1 MTSESGK
8 SGGNAFEWLAGG
20 LFFGGDSSKK
30 KIASIENSK
39 NVHDLLNGLKGDLK
53 KILEG
58 FKEHD
63 HQKPAAAVEENAGP
77 TPAEFLAARL
87 ARLRFLLYDERRVTS
102 QQESRR
108 NAPPVATAVL
118 QGVTD
123 NTTQE
128 LLPSLI
134 ENLSKLPFESRK
146 AVSHIFNYLLVAGL
160 EGVDAD
166 MYTNIMDT
174 FRSYVEHYYD
184 RFAVAIVEGLDT
196 SKHGNTD
203 VACKFR
209 DEPLSLSGVAFAS
222 LTYFIQHSNTVHC
235 GSMYRSF
242 LRHPS
247 LYRGLISTTERVQ
260 CYVFPFLDRY
270 VHVPNFDVSSDALE
284 CLKLVLTAGGDAVP
298 SASQPV
304 MAEMAAE
311 FLTRDYEQVWDERF
325 NAKLLSDSA
334 SYMTRRVAL
343 QILSAVLLTR
353 SNYNVMVR
361 FVASKRNLILV
372 MKLIRDTSPHITLD
386 AFHVFKVFVANP
398 NKPPEIVQIL
408 KDNQVKLCAY
418 LSSLH
423 NEKAE
428 NDPQFKGERDLIVST
443 IEAL

>member
-1 MTSESGK
+1 MTSDSGK

-39 NVHDLLNGLKGDLK
+39 NVHDLLNGLQGDLK
-53 KILEG
+53 KVLEESS
-58 FKEHD
+58 KEQD
-63 HQKPAAAVEENAGP
+63 DQKAAATADENAGP

-87 ARLRFLLYDERRVTS
+87 ARLRFLLYDERRITS

-118 QGVTD
+118 QGITD
-123 NTTQE
+123 STMQE
-128 LLPSLI
+128 LLPCLI

-166 MYTNIMDT
+166 MYTTITDT

-203 VACKFR
+203 VA
-209 DEPLSLSGVAFAS
+209 L
-222 LTYFIQHSNTVHC
+222 HC

-260 CYVFPFLDRY
+260 RYVFPFLDTY

-284 CLKLVLTAGGDAVP
+284 CLKLVLTAGGDSVP
-298 SASQPV
+298 AASQPV

-311 FLTRDYEQVWDERF
+311 FLTRDYDQVWDERF

-428 NDPQFKGERDLIVST
+428 NDPQFRGERDLIVAT
-443 IEAL
+443 IEGL